1 VAPLAFVSSDDVAEE
16 AAAVFREHER
26 RIHERLP
33 NVEVRHVGG
42 TSCPGLL
49 TTGDVDLHVRTD
61 EPSFAV
67 ARDVLA
73 ELYQPLYLD
82 AWHETSAF
90 FAARG
95 AQPPVEVALTVTG
108 TLDDLRR

>member
-1 VAPLAFVSSDDVAEE
+1 
-16 AAAVFREHER
+16 
-26 RIHERLP
+26 
-33 NVEVRHVGG
+33 
-42 TSCPGLL
+42 
-49 TTGDVDLHVRTD
+49 
-61 EPSFAV
+61 
-67 ARDVLA
+67 VLA